1 MASIPRYLVRGT
13 LRKEEVSK
21 TFTVQS
27 ISFVDGKADR
37 IKTTNDEF
45 IDTTKEYKLLEYSGY
60 HDFSG
65 SPIYIGTN
73 VFDKTEQKLA
83 IVSYN
88 AGKVYLA
95 FSDKLELLTHD
106 KSDYLISAGF

>member
-1 MASIPRYLVRGT
+1 MANIPRYLVRGT

-60 HDFSG
+60 HDCSG
-65 SPIYIGTN
+65 SPIYIGTS

-106 KSDYLISAGF
+106 KSDYLISADF